1 MAYRPTAKT
10 QARKAA
16 VRQRVL
22 DAAFGL
28 VAAGGFGALSI
39 QAVAT
44 GAGIATGAVYLHF
57 PSKAE
62 LCAEVFRIAT
72 EREVAQVSGA
82 AQAMGSP
89 AQRLAQAVRVF
100 AERALRGRRIAY
112 ALIAEPVDPV
122 VDAERLRYRQAYAR
136 VFERLVNEGVQDGT
150 FAAQDAGVSAAALVG
165 VIAEALIGPLSAAA
179 PPADQTPDVIEA
191 IQAFCLRAVGASA

>member
-1 MAYRPTAKT
+1 MAYRHTEKIL
-10 QARKAA
+10 ARKAE

-22 DAAFGL
+22 DTAFAL
-28 VAAGGFGALSI
+28 VGTGGFGALSI

-72 EREVAQVSGA
+72 EREVAVVRNA
-82 AQAMGSP
+82 AQASGTP
-89 AQRLAQAVRVF
+89 TQRLSQAVLVF
-100 AERALRGRRIAY
+100 AERALRGQRMAY

-122 VDAERLRYRQAYAR
+122 VDAERLYYRQAYAQ
-136 VFERLVNEGVQDGT
+136 VFEQLVREGVESGS
-150 FAAQDAGVSAAALVG
+150 FAAQDATVSAAALVG
-165 VIAEALIGPLSAAA
+165 VIAEALTGPLSAQQPLHAVPNPLIA
-179 PPADQTPDVIEA
+179 S
-191 IQAFCLRAVGASA
+191 IQGFCLRAVGAQT